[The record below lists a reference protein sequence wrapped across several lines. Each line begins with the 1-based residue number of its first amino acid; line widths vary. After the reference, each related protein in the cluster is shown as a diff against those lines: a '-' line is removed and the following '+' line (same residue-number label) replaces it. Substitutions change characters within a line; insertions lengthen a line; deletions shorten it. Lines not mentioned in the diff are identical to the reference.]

1 MKPSKNLFAAHERIA
16 TLNACALENY
26 GFVMLDDVI
35 VSKTNRGYLETK
47 QLGARK
53 YEHALVGYDDVP
65 VRLIIGA
72 SL

>member
-1 MKPSKNLFAAHERIA
+1 M
-16 TLNACALENY
+16 NACALENY

-65 VRLIIGA
+65 VQLVF
-72 SL
+72 